1 VSGVRKDSFPE
12 GHVMRHPAL
21 MLIYQEEVKSEVT
34 IPHIAGVEANIAAT
48 IPKLNIHATA

>member
-1 VSGVRKDSFPE
+1 MSGVRKDSFPE